1 MAKGYR
7 FNPPPNWPT
16 PPQGWEPDRD
26 WRKPPEWPEPPDGWQ
41 VWVPRKSPNGWILG
55 VFGGLVAVIVLI
67 SMIGSVAGGGD
78 SEPVAASTPSKTTST
93 DKGDPCITASDY
105 DECAGSTP
113 PATSEPSSDEPT
125 THAPDPKPKP
135 HKHVTV
141 RKFRKI
147 AKDPDSYIGKRVVIF
162 AEVTQFDS
170 ATGPDTFRGNAGA
183 EKKRPEYGFVDFT
196 QNTIFTG
203 TERQLGD
210 VVQGDLVKVRATCL
224 GSLDYDTQIGGQTTV
239 PMFQVDKVKRY
250 GSVDS

>member
-26 WRKPPEWPEPPDGWQ
+26 WRKPPEWPEPPAGWQ
-41 VWVPRKSPNGWILG
+41 VWVPRKSNSGLVLG
-55 VFGGLVAVIVLI
+55 VVGGVLGLVMLVGA
-67 SMIGSVAGGGD
+67 IGTATGD
-78 SEPVAASTPSKTTST
+78 DATEPAAASTPSST
-93 DKGDPCITASDY
+93 DCRDAPEWSQAHCGPGETA
-105 DECAGSTP
+105 T
-113 PATSEPSSDEPT
+113 TEPT
-125 THAPDPKPKP
+125 TEPIQSTQPATHKPDPKP
-135 HKHVTV
+135 HKHVSV

-147 AKDPDSYIGKRVVIF
+147 AKDPDSYLGKRVIIF

-170 ATGPDTFRGNAGA
+170 ATGTDAFLAYAGA
-183 EKKRPEYGFVDFT
+183 EKKRPEYGFVDYT
-196 QNTIFTG
+196 QNTMFTG
-203 TERQLGD
+203 TEHQLGD